1 MMGWGVWLGERGG
14 KSNCTTMGWVC
25 TQFFTKLGPHRMS
38 LKMTLDSGFLS
49 SPTTYPRNQE
59 TVFVG
64 GDQMNKN
71 ES

>member
-14 KSNCTTMGWVC
+14 KSNHTTMGWVY
-25 TQFFTKLGPHRMS
+25 TQFFTKLGPRRMS

-49 SPTTYPRNQE
+49 SPTTYLRNQE

-64 GDQMNKN
+64 DDQMNKN